1 MIMKM
6 IRVNFI
12 IILMFTSLISCA
24 HPPFYSAREINAIIV
39 DGETGRPLEGTVV
52 VAQWIYFRVGLG
64 DSGDARY
71 QLKILEAVTDKEG
84 RFTIPGWGPRLRYPF
99 HYLDDRDPQLSIFK
113 SGYLYKRL
121 FNKRESNT
129 YLRISDWD
137 GKVIGLWK
145 ARSEERYWKDV
156 GNFQDS
162 IDWGYTKWEKIKQAV
177 FAIERERKN
186 KPDKYHLSGLPDDA
200 RKILFKE

>member
-6 IRVNFI
+6 IRVINLI
-12 IILMFTSLISCA
+12 LIILILSSFKAYS
-24 HPPFYSAREINAIIV
+24 HPLFYSAKEINGAVV
-39 DGETGRPLEGTVV
+39 DGETGKPLEGVVV
-52 VAQWIYFRVGLG
+52 VAQWVYWCPGGGHYMRIKV
-64 DSGDARY
+64 
-71 QLKILEAVTDKEG
+71 IEAVTDKDG
-84 RFTIPGWGPRLRYPF
+84 RYHIPGWGPRLRRPF
-99 HYLDDRDPQLSIFK
+99 CYLDYRDPQLSIFK
-113 SGYLYKRL
+113 GGYLYKRL
-121 FNKRESNT
+121 FNKRESNA

-145 ARSEERYWKDV
+145 AQSEKKYWEDV
-156 GNFQDS
+156 RDFQLD
-162 IDWGYTKWEKIKQAV
+162 IDWGNTNWKKIKQAV